1 MKIEEAI
8 QQKRFAD
15 EYEKL
20 VVNLLYTSK
29 WIEYREGQLF
39 RKYDLT
45 LPQYNVLRILKGQHP
60 ESASVNLLIER
71 MIDKSSNASRI
82 VEKLR
87 KKGLVDRKTCPDDRR
102 RVDVVITDSGLKILR
117 DAGIELK
124 ELHRHYADVIS
135 KNEAEQLNALLDKL
149 RTIKTK
155 NTK

>member
-1 MKIEEAI
+1 VKIEEAI
-8 QQKRFAD
+8 QQKSFAN

-45 LPQYNVLRILKGQHP
+45 LPQYNVLRILKGQYP

-87 KKGLVDRKTCPDDRR
+87 KKGFVERKTCPEDRR
-102 RVDVVITDSGLKILR
+102 RVDVIITEGGMKILK
-117 DAGIELK
+117 DASEELK
-124 ELHRHYADVIS
+124 ELHGHYADVIS
-135 KNEAEQLNALLDKL
+135 EKEAGKINFLLDTL
-149 RTIKTK
+149 RTTKIKNK
-155 NTK
+155 K